1 MTTGIA
7 AEKSSGPPAPATP
20 FSGSQWGGPETWDG
34 PVWSDKYQKY
44 ITQKDQE
51 FDDAAEAVAKLHG
64 EGHNDGGCPLT
75 NFANLAG

>member
-34 PVWSDKYQKY
+34 PVWSDKYHKY
-44 ITQKDQE
+44 ITQKDKD
-51 FDDAAEAVAKLHG
+51 FDEAAEAVAKLHAG
-64 EGHNDGGCPLT
+64 EHNEGRCSSVGLT
-75 NFANLAG
+75 NISR